1 MISQETEIRFCRQTS
16 TEEQN
21 QEFKARRAR
30 PVVSKWKVYNS
41 QEIYDFFLRQEN
53 ICVCVC
59 ICVYIHIYIFFFL
72 NIAEAWSL
80 KAVHSP
86 SLAVMW

>member
-1 MISQETEIRFCRQTS
+1 MISQETEILFCRQTSS

-53 ICVCVC
+53 ICVCVY
-59 ICVYIHIYIFFFL
+59 VYVCIYIYIYFFF
-72 NIAEAWSL
+72 
-80 KAVHSP
+80 
-86 SLAVMW
+86 